1 MRTAPIETTMPAHR
15 HGSGAPDDVA
25 RMRDQLEPT
34 RFGQTRIEPSPDSDH
49 QSTSAGV
56 ERAPATHH
64 NVPLTVIVAAL
75 DEELNLADALASVA
89 WADEIVVVDS
99 GSADATVEI
108 AQRAGASVVPFAYPG
123 YGPKKK
129 NWALETLDLRNE
141 WVFLLDADERVTDE
155 LAAEIEDAIKNG
167 SAAGYYV
174 DREFVFMG
182 RSLRCFRPNWNL
194 RLFRRD
200 LGRFEDLGLFDL
212 PGTGDNE
219 VHEHVV
225 VAGRVGYL
233 RSALLHHDYRGL
245 TEWLDR
251 HNKYATWEAHLYRRF
266 RKEPVGVGPVGF
278 LRLHAAA
285 RKRVLRRVWTRLPGR
300 PLLRFAVW
308 YVFRR
313 GFLDGRPGFVFCVL
327 MSYHEFIIGA
337 KLREL
342 RQRGLGA

>member
-1 MRTAPIETTMPAHR
+1 MSNAQEISAEIESVSTEG
-15 HGSGAPDDVA
+15 HG
-25 RMRDQLEPT
+25 
-34 RFGQTRIEPSPDSDH
+34 
-49 QSTSAGV
+49 
-56 ERAPATHH
+56 
-64 NVPLTVIVAAL
+64 VPVSVILPVL
-75 DEELNLADALASVA
+75 NEELNLADALASVA

-108 AQRAGASVVPFAYPG
+108 ARRKGARVVRFTYPG

-155 LAAEIEDAIKNG
+155 LAIEITSAISDG
-167 SAAGYYV
+167 SADGYYI

-212 PGTGDNE
+212 PSTGDNE
-219 VHEHVV
+219 IHEHVV
-225 VAGRVGYL
+225 VQGRVGYL
-233 RSALLHHDYRGL
+233 RSTLLHDDYRGL

-251 HNKYATWEAHLYRRF
+251 HNVYATWEAHLYRRF
-266 RKEPVGVGPVGF
+266 REERIGVGPIGF
-278 LRLHAAA
+278 VRLRAAA

-300 PLLRFAVW
+300 PLLRFVVW

-313 GFLDGRPGFVFCVL
+313 GFLDGRAGFVFCVL
-327 MSYHEFIIGA
+327 MSYYEFITGA

-342 RQRGLGA
+342 RERSLAS